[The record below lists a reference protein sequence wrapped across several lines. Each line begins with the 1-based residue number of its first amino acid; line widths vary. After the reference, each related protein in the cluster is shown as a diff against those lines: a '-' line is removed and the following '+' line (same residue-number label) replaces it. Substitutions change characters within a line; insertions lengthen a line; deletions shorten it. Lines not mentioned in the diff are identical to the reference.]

1 MRELAGPPCEA
12 RDSHAMS
19 DDKRPDPGDVTPGV
33 RVRVT
38 SGAFAGKSGV
48 VADPDGKGGVMVV
61 LGQITVRVALD
72 ELEIAP
78 AAARDRPVLPTS
90 HLGKRAG
97 KKSR

>member
-1 MRELAGPPCEA
+1 
-12 RDSHAMS
+12 MS
-19 DDKRPDPGDVTPGV
+19 DDKRPDAGDVTPGV

-38 SGAFAGKSGV
+38 AGAFAGKSGV

-61 LGQITVRVALD
+61 LGQITVRVSLE